1 MIENQEQLSQAIE
14 QMNRMYRALA
24 NLKSEVFPLS
34 SRQFALMAEGPSE
47 EIQALQRDID
57 LYLGRET
64 IEENS
69 ADLWLHICGKEI
81 QWPDTPISVLTAF
94 LNSLRKGLQTTAT
107 FIATGRLS
115 TRPTSEL
122 KQFCDLRVVSLQ
134 TGSLRIG
141 TKLPDEVETNSFNKE
156 KELAHQALS
165 EYLKVAT
172 WLDSEQELE
181 NLESSILEP
190 QKRRLLLNAL
200 KQITPRLRGEIDK
213 VEIYGRLI
221 GSGKKIS
228 LTRQT
233 HKRIDQAID
242 HIVAE
247 TVETHLGDLREIDLD
262 NYSFI
267 LRNSGDIQEIRCS
280 FEEDLLENAKVA
292 LGRRV
297 QVTGVRRVDD
307 NRRSYAILKITR
319 LEFVDEQDS

>member
-14 QMNRMYRALA
+14 QMNRMYQALA
-24 NLKSEVFPLS
+24 SLKSEVFPLS
-34 SRQFALMAEGPSE
+34 SQQFALMAEGPSE

-57 LYLGRET
+57 LYLGKET

-94 LNSLRKGLQTTAT
+94 LDSLRKGLQTTAT

-122 KQFCDLRVVSLQ
+122 KQSCDLRVVSLQ

-141 TKLPDEVETNSFNKE
+141 TRLPDEVETGSFNKE

-165 EYLKVAT
+165 EYLKVAA

-181 NLESSILEP
+181 NSILEP

-213 VEIYGRLI
+213 VEIYGSLI
-221 GSGKKIS
+221 GNGKKIS

-262 NYSFI
+262 NLTFI

-307 NRRSYAILKITR
+307 NRRSYATLKITR